1 MVFLFSTHE
10 WTIIILA
17 ICVLPIMVLMIYALI
32 MTIKKRRQLALVR
45 NKEIQESEDKT
56 QKELFYRLY
65 GGEDNIINVTKEL
78 SRISVRIKDI
88 DKVLVEELKE
98 TGAKGVLLVNDIVK
112 CNFGDRASYI
122 YKILNKETQ

>member
-1 MVFLFSTHE
+1 MMFLLTAHT

-17 ICVLPIMVLMIYALI
+17 ICVLPIMVLMLYALI
-32 MTIKKRRQLALVR
+32 MTINKRRQQTLAR
-45 NKEIQESEDKT
+45 NKEIKESTDNT

-65 GGEDNIINVTKEL
+65 GGEDNIVNVTGEL
-78 SRISVRIKDI
+78 SRISVQVKEI

-112 CNFGDRASYI
+112 CSFGDRASYI
-122 YKILNKETQ
+122 YKLLNKETK